1 MAARGPGAF
10 NFLQH
15 ELGRLLEE
23 YLQTGRYSAPEA
35 APTDLDP
42 SAWSP
47 AVDVYDTPEEV
58 IVVAEVPGVDPATI
72 DLAVTGNLLTLRGL
86 KETNSFPE
94 NLLQTRE
101 RQLGAFHRQL
111 MLSNEVDFD
120 KAHAEANHGVLKIRL
135 RSGPHQNTDDP
146 DPPELGTGSKLLPRL
161 EVK

>member
-1 MAARGPGAF
+1 MHYHWRREAPGPF
-10 NFLQH
+10 NLLQH

-23 YLQTGRYSAPEA
+23 YLQAGRYRSPEP

-42 SAWSP
+42 AAWTP

-58 IVVAEVPGVDPATI
+58 IVLAEVPGVDPSTI

-94 NLLQTRE
+94 AGLQTRE

-111 MLSNEVDFD
+111 TLSNEVDFD
-120 KAHAEANHGVLKIRL
+120 KAQAEANHGVLKIRL
-135 RSGPHQNTDDP
+135 PKRSAA
-146 DPPELGTGSKLLPRL
+146 KPRTIPIRPS
-161 EVK
+161 

>member
-1 MAARGPGAF
+1 MVRSGYWRREAPGAF

-23 YLQTGRYSAPEA
+23 YLQTGRYRRTEA
-35 APTDLDP
+35 GPTDLDP

-58 IVVAEVPGVDPATI
+58 IVVAELPGVDPATI

-111 MLSNEVDFD
+111 TLSNEVDFD

-135 RSGPHQNTDDP
+135 PKRSAA
-146 DPPELGTGSKLLPRL
+146 KPRTIPIRPS
-161 EVK
+161 

>member
-1 MAARGPGAF
+1 MARSSHWRREATGPF
-10 NFLQH
+10 NLLQH
-15 ELGRLLEE
+15 ELSRLLEE
-23 YLQTGRYSAPEA
+23 YLQTGRYRAPEP

-58 IVVAEVPGVDPATI
+58 IVVAEIPGVDPATI

-94 NLLQTRE
+94 TLLQTRE

-135 RSGPHQNTDDP
+135 PKRSAA
-146 DPPELGTGSKLLPRL
+146 KPRTIPIRPS
-161 EVK
+161 